1 MNELHCPVI
10 HGGLTLEL
18 KSNGKY
24 RYRHCCL
31 RDDQWST
38 NDIDFDFFNA
48 SDLKE
53 LRETNLQN
61 RWDRDCSTCFLNE
74 ASGHKSFRTGMSES
88 LNMNAGLSGP
98 TRLDLQFD
106 TGCNLACRT
115 CGPHSSSFW
124 AKHLR
129 DNNLPAGPQYKSR
142 VEEMLHILKRMDLSN
157 LQLVVFCGGET
168 LLGNAYW
175 RVAEYLSE
183 VRPNI
188 TLAFQTNGTQPIPE
202 RYYETIEKFDLVK
215 LNISLDGIGK
225 RFEYLRWPASWNQ
238 VTDNILELKETI
250 PVNSMFLVEETISVM
265 NILYQNELDTWVEE
279 NFSHNRLGDR
289 NDHTKH
295 LAHDTFSLDS
305 STHELVELLGNNN
318 LQSFIPDSWQ
328 ENPALVQK
336 MVDEVKLF
344 DKIRNQKFANTFPEV
359 AECYARYF

>member
-1 MNELHCPVI
+1 MKDLHCPII

-31 RDDQWST
+31 RDDQFT
-38 NDIDFDFFNA
+38 TDDIDFDFFN
-48 SDLKE
+48 SDNLKE

-61 RWDRDCSTCFLNE
+61 RWDIGCNTCFLNE
-74 ASGHKSFRTGMSES
+74 ASGHTSFRTGMSNS
-88 LNMNAGLSGP
+88 LNMNASLSGP

-106 TGCNLACRT
+106 IGCNLACRT

-124 AKHLR
+124 AKHLKE
-129 DNNLPAGPQYKSR
+129 NNLPGASPYKSR

-157 LQLVVFCGGET
+157 LQVVVFCGGET

-175 RVAEYLSE
+175 RVAEYLSQAK
-183 VRPNI
+183 PNI
-188 TLAFQTNGTQPIPE
+188 TLCFQTNGTQTIPK

-215 LNISLDGIGK
+215 LNISLDGVGK

-238 VTDNILELKETI
+238 VTDNILELKENI
-250 PVNSMFLVEETISVM
+250 PVNSMFVVEETISVM
-265 NILYQNELDTWVEE
+265 NILYQHELELWLADH
-279 NFSHNRLGDR
+279 FSTNRLGDK

-295 LAHDTFSLDS
+295 LAHATFSLGS
-305 STHELVELLGNNN
+305 STRELVDLLCDNN
-318 LQSFIPDSWQ
+318 LQSFISDDWQ

-344 DKIRNQKFANTFPEV
+344 DRIRNQKFADTFPEV